1 MRPEFFLARQQLRM
15 RWKQTLVS
23 VLSVSVGVMILTTAL
38 SLTNGFESDMV
49 DKILGTTPH
58 ISLKPGLE
66 DLMANY
72 PAVQRQLARHP
83 EIKVTA
89 PLLKEQA
96 LIRNPVHTTGTLIY
110 GIRPSDAETVMK
122 RYLQRGTL
130 DGKQASVV
138 VGSELAKKLQLFMGD
153 DVQIITVHGTSDFRV
168 TGTFHSGLYELDARI
183 VLMPLDQTQQ
193 IYQAG
198 NQINEIFVQLKDVFS
213 APVLAKTLQSEQ
225 PTLYVRTWM
234 DSNQS
239 LLSAMAL
246 EKKVI
251 FLVILFII
259 IVAMMGIAKTQVMIV
274 MEKTVDIGILR
285 ALGASRAQIGRV
297 FLTQGLLI
305 GVSGVVLGAVLGVG
319 CSLYLSVFPVRIPG
333 DIYDLD
339 YLPVKMEILDFVWVA
354 GSSLVITILASFFPA
369 RRAVRTDPIET
380 LRRHI

>member
-66 DLMANY
+66 DRMGNY
-72 PAVQRQLARHP
+72 SVVQRQLERHP

-96 LIRNPVHTTGTLIY
+96 LIRNPVHTTGTLVY
-110 GIRPSDAETVMK
+110 GIRPQDAEKVMK
-122 RYLQRGTL
+122 RYLQRGIL

-198 NQINEIFVQLKDVFS
+198 DQINEIFVQLKDVFS
-213 APVLAKTLQSEQ
+213 APVLAKTLQGEQ

-259 IVAMMGIAKTQVMIV
+259 IVAMMGIANTQVMIV

-285 ALGASRAQIGRV
+285 ALGASRGQIGRV

-305 GVSGVVLGAVLGVG
+305 GFSGVVLGAVLGVG

-354 GSSLVITILASFFPA
+354 GSSLVITVLASFFPA